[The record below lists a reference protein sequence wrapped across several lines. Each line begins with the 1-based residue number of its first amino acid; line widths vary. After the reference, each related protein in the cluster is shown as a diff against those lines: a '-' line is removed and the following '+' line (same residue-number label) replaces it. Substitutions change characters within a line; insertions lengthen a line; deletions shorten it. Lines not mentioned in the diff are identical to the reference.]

1 MDCLFCKISQGEI
14 PASIA
19 YEDDNVIAFEDIAPK
34 APTHLLIIPREHI
47 ETLNDLEDAALAGHL
62 LMTAKKLAA
71 ERGIAE
77 DGYRTLINCNE
88 GGGQVVFHLHC
99 HLLGG
104 RQMEWPPG

>member
-14 PASIA
+14 PASFV
-19 YEDDNVIAFEDIAPK
+19 YEDDKVIAFEDIAPK

-47 ETLNDLEDAALAGHL
+47 ATLNDIEDAALAGHI

-71 ERGIAE
+71 ERGIAD

-104 RQMEWPPG
+104 RKMEWPPG

>member
-14 PASIA
+14 PASIV
-19 YEDDNVIAFEDIAPK
+19 YEDDKVIAFEDIAPK

-47 ETLNDLEDAALAGHL
+47 ATLNDIEDAALAGHI

-71 ERGIAE
+71 ERGIAD

-104 RQMEWPPG
+104 RKMEWPPG